1 MVLIAPLDLQTLF
14 VSIFAGSSMLFV
26 IIALV
31 MVLFGASKFRMPLI
45 VTGVMIILFSIIII
59 PIAAW
64 LYPVILIITGL
75 LVGYTITR
83 FQR

>member
-14 VSIFAGSSMLFV
+14 VSIFAGSTMLFV
-26 IIALV
+26 IICLI
-31 MVLFGASKFRMPLI
+31 MILFGASKFKMPLI
-45 VTGVMIILFSIIII
+45 VAGVIIVLFSALII

-64 LYPVILIITGL
+64 LYPIVVIITGL